1 MNSLDD
7 KFVVIDDK
15 SSSTEK
21 TVDPQ
26 AQVDS
31 TTEKPPTS
39 VDAPPLP
46 SGISAAVLSG
56 YVGNFYRVV
65 EGVANVLQD
74 EELALPQIV
83 VIGQESSGKSSVLE
97 SLAMMPLFPRDRDL
111 CTRMPIHLKM
121 RHVSQA
127 EADESAELMPHR
139 PPLDTHQIKMKLVYA
154 DGREPVES
162 EKNFTAEEAAELM
175 SKWMEQIITEEDEEK
190 KLQGVA
196 DHVLEIEVRSS
207 KVPNLNLIDL
217 PGIVAGRL
225 VDEPDDMMQRT
236 RALVEKYLQLPH
248 TLVLAVIPAF
258 ERVRNSQAFQLVQ
271 QFNLMDK
278 TIGVLTMVD
287 RAMDATDP
295 EGPLGEVKNRLDGTS
310 RDIVYLKEGY
320 VAVMNRDTRLSP
332 ELALDEFKAEENAW
346 LEENL
351 PGYIGRG
358 LASSSVLATKLE
370 KMLADHVR
378 ASWVP
383 QTLEKINSERTE
395 VGKDLLKL
403 GPEAE
408 KVVSNFQASA
418 SRTAA
423 YDQMMEIMT
432 PILPGLLKAVDA
444 DILQLT
450 ALIHDDFLHSRKE
463 HKLILAATEEKKQ
476 RFVFSCLLAPAQ
488 LLMDSQRMY
497 LADHLDQILKN
508 IVLAIVNLVQKMIST
523 PVEPKDQEISTTF
536 ERFSNLHLFFS
547 GILWERLNELLLNEE
562 ELLQRLEK
570 SFLEFDPDQAT
581 MVKIPNKVQLPAMES
596 VTELKSLACSVEL
609 YLSSKGFNNS
619 SFNELYLSQQE
630 WKEDPLSRGVARLV
644 ISSVAPT
651 LTPAKASASTWTF
664 PTQPDK
670 PQPIPTQFGFGTT
683 ASVIPPKPTPVWNA
697 PVGSRSVSEFD
708 SRLYFALTTHVV
720 TPLLKSISDVSELT
734 RKMQQY
740 VVCTSKDKANDL
752 FLFREST
759 SDERKKLKKV
769 MEQLDA
775 AAKGLQATS
784 SFP

>member
-1 MNSLDD
+1 MEDLD
-7 KFVVIDDK
+7 KFVVIDGK
-15 SSSTEK
+15 STESEQTQAQDGPSSTE
-21 TVDPQ
+21 
-26 AQVDS
+26 
-31 TTEKPPTS
+31 
-39 VDAPPLP
+39 APPVLP

-65 EGVANVLQD
+65 ESVADVLQD

-175 SKWMEQIITEEDEEK
+175 SQWMEQIVKEEDEDK
-190 KLQGVA
+190 KLQGVTE
-196 DHVLEIEVRSS
+196 HVLEIEVRSS

-225 VDEPDDMMQRT
+225 VDEPDDMMERT

-248 TLVLAVIPAF
+248 TLVLAVIPAY

-271 QFNLMDK
+271 KFNLMDK

-287 RAMDATDP
+287 RAMDATNP
-295 EGPLGEVKNRLDGTS
+295 EGPLGEVMNRLDGTS

-332 ELALDEFKAEENAW
+332 ELALDKFKAEEMAW
-346 LEENL
+346 LEGNL

-383 QTLEKINSERTE
+383 QTLEKITLERNE
-395 VGKDLLKL
+395 VEKNLLKL

-408 KVVSNFQASA
+408 KVVSNFRASV
-418 SRTAA
+418 SRTSAFQ
-423 YDQMMEIMT
+423 QMMEIMT
-432 PILPGLLKAVDA
+432 PILPGLLKAVDS

-463 HKLILAATEEKKQ
+463 HKLILAAIEDKKQ
-476 RFVFSCLLAPAQ
+476 LFTFSASCLLAPAQ
-488 LLMDSQRMY
+488 LFMDSQRMY
-497 LADHLDQILKN
+497 LANHLEQILKN
-508 IVLAIVNLVQKMIST
+508 VVLVIVNLIRKVIST
-523 PVEPKDQEISTTF
+523 PVESKDNKTSTTF

-547 GILWERLNELLLNEE
+547 GGLWERLNEILLNEE
-562 ELLQRLEK
+562 ELLERLEK

-581 MVKIPNKVQLPAMES
+581 TLKIPSKVQLPAMES
-596 VTELKSLACSVEL
+596 VAKLKALACSMEL
-609 YLSSKGFNNS
+609 YLSSKGFHNS
-619 SFNELYLSQQE
+619 SFNGLYFSEQE
-630 WKEDPLSRGVARLV
+630 WKENPLSRDVARFV
-644 ISSVAPT
+644 ISSIAPT
-651 LTPAKASASTWTF
+651 LTPAKASASAWKF
-664 PTQPDK
+664 PAQPDK
-670 PQPIPTQFGFGTT
+670 PQPIPAQFNFGTT
-683 ASVIPPKPTPVWNA
+683 ASVIPPESKQVWKTSA
-697 PVGSRSVSEFD
+697 GHRSVSEFD

-720 TPLLKSISDVSELT
+720 TPLLKVILDVSELA

-740 VVCTSKDKANDL
+740 VVCTSQDKANDL

-759 SDERKKLKKV
+759 SDERKKLKRV

-775 AAKGLQATS
+775 AVLGLQSTS